1 MPVEGVTTQAPRRR
15 AGTGTT
21 LTQVIDLDEGTRHWR
36 PDGPGAGPGSGDR
49 RGRTAPRTADPGL
62 FGPDSVS
69 WRVHGDPLMA
79 VGGLRALL
87 LQSLHPVVAHGF
99 EAHSGYRQESWSR
112 LLRTADY
119 VALTT
124 FGSSTQVQAAAGY
137 VRRAHADAPF
147 VDPGDGTQRR
157 IDEPELLLWVHACL
171 TDSMLTVVRRGG
183 LRLSDVDADRY
194 VAEQVRA
201 GALLGVDPA
210 TAPTSVAQLDDY
222 FARVRPAL
230 HLTAPAR
237 EAVSVVLAPPIHPL
251 LELMTPARIG
261 WSSLAGLAFATL
273 PAWARTLFP
282 APLRT
287 SGAVLPAAAVT
298 SSLRAL
304 RHTGRGVGT
313 VVPVLARSPH
323 ERAARRRLALG

>member
-1 MPVEGVTTQAPRRR
+1 MPIAQGAAPEAARRR
-15 AGTGTT
+15 AGTGTS
-21 LTQVIDLDEGTRHWR
+21 LVQVIDLDEGTRHWR
-36 PDGPGAGPGSGDR
+36 EER
-49 RGRTAPRTADPGL
+49 REVRAPRTADPGL
-62 FGPDSVS
+62 FGPASVS
-69 WRVHGDPLMA
+69 WQVHGDPLMA

-147 VDPGDGTQRR
+147 VDPGDGSQRR

-171 TDSMLTVVRRGG
+171 VDSMLSVVRRGG
-183 LRLSDVDADRY
+183 LRLSPGDADRY

-210 TAPTSVAQLDDY
+210 QAPTTVAGLHAY
-222 FARVRPAL
+222 FEAVRPRL

-237 EAVSVVLAPPIHPL
+237 EAVAVVLAPPIHPL

-273 PAWARTLFP
+273 PPWARAMFP
-282 APLRT
+282 RPLR
-287 SGAVLPAAAVT
+287 SGSAVVPAAAVT

-304 RHTGRGVGT
+304 RRTGRGVGSM
-313 VVPVLARSPH
+313 VPVLARSPH
-323 ERAARRRLALG
+323 ERAARRRLHLT